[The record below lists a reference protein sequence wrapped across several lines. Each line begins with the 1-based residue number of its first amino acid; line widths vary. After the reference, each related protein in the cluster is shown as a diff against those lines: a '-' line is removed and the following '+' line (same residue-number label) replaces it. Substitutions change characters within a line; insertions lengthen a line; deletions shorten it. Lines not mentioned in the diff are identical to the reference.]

1 MKTIKITYWTATA
14 NVALMMGYS
23 AYAYLTDPMMK
34 LGFAHLGY
42 PQYFRVELGIAKLI
56 GAVVL
61 LVPAVG
67 MVKEWAYAGFGIT
80 FISAFIAHTAGGDPV
95 FNRVMPLIFFGL
107 LMLSYW
113 SRTKMQKS
121 RNTATGHV
129 TVARTA
135 A

>member
-14 NVALMMGYS
+14 IVALMMGYS

-42 PQYFRVELGIAKLI
+42 PQYFRIELGIAKII
-56 GAVVL
+56 GAVL
-61 LVPAVG
+61 LLAPAAG
-67 MVKEWAYAGFGIT
+67 KIKEWAYAGFGIT
-80 FISAFIAHTAGGDPV
+80 FISAFIAHTAAGDPA
-95 FNRVMPLIFFGL
+95 FNRMMPVIFLGVL
-107 LMLSYW
+107 LLSYW
-113 SRTKMQKS
+113 ARNKMQTS
-121 RNTATGHV
+121 RNTVTGHV